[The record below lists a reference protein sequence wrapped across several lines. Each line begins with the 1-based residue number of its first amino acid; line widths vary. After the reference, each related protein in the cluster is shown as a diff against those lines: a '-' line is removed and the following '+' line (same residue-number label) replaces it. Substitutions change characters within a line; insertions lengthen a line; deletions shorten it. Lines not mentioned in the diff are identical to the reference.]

1 MSQLTAAANFS
12 RMQSLCKES
21 TAGGGG
27 GGRRCCCGGGDAV
40 LMVSTHAATSECPI
54 PSAAYRR
61 ISTSRRLRDGR
72 ATAAR
77 RIRDDRATALRGRTW
92 RDRCGVANAMTPVS
106 SRQFVGS
113 LAAPPQQESES
124 ASTAFDAT
132 AAPRPSERSTVLPMQ
147 PLLPGLRRTGH
158 EGPVDAPD
166 QASRCG
172 ARRRSEGQ
180 DRSSATSPTRLFNN
194 NDKKEVLGKGEKDQE
209 MPASV
214 SSIHTTNIVAG

>member
-1 MSQLTAAANFS
+1 
-12 RMQSLCKES
+12 
-21 TAGGGG
+21 
-27 GGRRCCCGGGDAV
+27 
-40 LMVSTHAATSECPI
+40 MVSTHAATSECPI

-92 RDRCGVANAMTPVS
+92 RDRCGVAKAMAPKVS

-132 AAPRPSERSTVLPMQ
+132 AAPRPSERSASLPMQ
-147 PLLPGLRRTGH
+147 PLLPGLRRTGARGTGARSASDH
-158 EGPVDAPD
+158 D
-166 QASRCG
+166 QAWVRGRAGRSGTHQRCRVDGSTTMMTKKRCLRKRGKIRRCPRASR
-172 ARRRSEGQ
+172 
-180 DRSSATSPTRLFNN
+180 
-194 NDKKEVLGKGEKDQE
+194 
-209 MPASV
+209 ASTPL
-214 SSIHTTNIVAG
+214 I